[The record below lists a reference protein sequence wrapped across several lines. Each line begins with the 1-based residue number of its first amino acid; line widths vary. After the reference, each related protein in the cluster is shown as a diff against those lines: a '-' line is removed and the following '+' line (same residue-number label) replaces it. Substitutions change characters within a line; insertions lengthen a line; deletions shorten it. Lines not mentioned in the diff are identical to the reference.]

1 MKNTNWEAV
10 DFSPKRIDK
19 HFEKHAKEF
28 EDITVKMYI
37 KQAKDLLNSETNDNI
52 LGFKSENGFIF
63 RYDKAKNEFATS
75 KPSGVIETYFKPKN

>member
-1 MKNTNWEAV
+1 
-10 DFSPKRIDK
+10 
-19 HFEKHAKEF
+19 
-28 EDITVKMYI
+28 MYI

-75 KPSGVIETYFKPKN
+75 KPSGVIETYFKPKNKLEYWEDQVKKYGNKKDV